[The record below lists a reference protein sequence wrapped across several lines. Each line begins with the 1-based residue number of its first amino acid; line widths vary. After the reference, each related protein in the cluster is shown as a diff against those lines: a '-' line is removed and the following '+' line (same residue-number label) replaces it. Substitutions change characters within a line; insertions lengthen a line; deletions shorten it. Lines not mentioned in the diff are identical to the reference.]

1 MFKRFLANVPHYFS
15 KHPTR
20 GLVELYWSVGMMD
33 FGLAAVVI
41 FEPIFLF
48 VLGYSLSQ
56 IMLFYA
62 AVYLL
67 YILLLPL
74 GGRIIGKIGYEHSI
88 FYSQFFLIAYYIAL
102 FAISKYGFFIFV
114 APVFFA
120 IQKSLYWPSY
130 HADFA
135 VFCQDK
141 QRSREVGGKETI
153 SMAMYILGPIAGGF
167 ILEKAGFGILFL
179 AASFLF
185 VLSVIPLFRIKEI
198 HDTADFQYKEV
209 FKKMFDKEHRRNF
222 LAYLG
227 FGEELIV
234 LTLWPI
240 FIYTVIKD
248 YLEIGSLVALA
259 TLATA
264 ILALY
269 LGKICD
275 TYKKESILKTGS
287 FLYAISWI
295 TRGFMRNAW
304 QIFSIDTLSRFS
316 KEMLFVPLVAQ
327 TYENA
332 KKMGPLEYAV
342 FFEQSLAV
350 GKFLTALLLFFILQ
364 YIVSSWIL
372 VFAIAGILTFLY
384 TLLRPVSSRGL
395 FRK

>member
-1 MFKRFLANVPHYFS
+1 MFKRFFANVPHYFS
-15 KHPTR
+15 KHPSR
-20 GLVELYWSVGMMD
+20 GLIELYWSVGMMD

-153 SMAMYILGPIAGGF
+153 SMLMYILGPITGGF
-167 ILEKAGFGILFL
+167 ILEKTGFGILFL
-179 AASFLF
+179 AVSFLF

-198 HDTADFQYKEV
+198 HDTTKFNYKEV
-209 FKKMFDKEHRRNF
+209 FKKLVDKDHRRNF

-240 FIYTVIKD
+240 FIYIVIKD
-248 YLEIGSLVALA
+248 YLEIGSLITLA
-259 TLATA
+259 TLFTA
-264 ILALY
+264 VLALF

-275 TYKKESILKTGS
+275 KYKRENILKAGS
-287 FLYAISWI
+287 FLYAISWFI
-295 TRGFMRNAW
+295 RGFMSKAW
-304 QIFSIDTLSRFS
+304 QIFSLDTLSRFS
-316 KEMLFVPLVAQ
+316 KEMLLVPLVSK

-332 KKMGPLEYAV
+332 KKMGTLEYTV
-342 FFEQSLAV
+342 FFEQSLAI
-350 GKFLTALLLFFILQ
+350 GKFYTALLLFLVLYFTT
-364 YIVSSWIL
+364 SWIL
-372 VFAIAGILTFLY
+372 VFFMAGLLTFLY
-384 TLLRPVSSRGL
+384 TLLRTVKKS
-395 FRK
+395 